1 MKKQFNPSEAARETL
16 TVLASRKLAPTP
28 ENYTQVFQEILGVP
42 ATANAAT
49 SDSAPKLNVSWS
61 ALIQDLLR
69 QLETP
74 HKGITIT
81 RKKDGLD
88 TVLNRFGSKP
98 DELFE
103 KLQGLLRSWSSA
115 PTANLDAPPP
125 PPAINVSNPAG
136 ATKAGSTATP
146 AALATQTSGSGDGVL
161 LCHPT
166 IWGHLSLHTHYQ
178 GLCMAPLMQ
187 GSGWKQRLVT
197 RGVLTDID
205 Y

>member
-1 MKKQFNPSEAARETL
+1 MKKQLNPSEAARETL
-16 TVLASRKLAPTP
+16 TVLASRKLPPTP
-28 ENYTQVFQEILGVP
+28 ENYSQVFQEVSGIP
-42 ATANAAT
+42 ATIPTTETTLAT
-49 SDSAPKLNVSWS
+49 IAPKLNVSWS

-81 RKKDGLD
+81 RKKDGLE

-125 PPAINVSNPAG
+125 PPA
-136 ATKAGSTATP
+136 
-146 AALATQTSGSGDGVL
+146 
-161 LCHPT
+161 
-166 IWGHLSLHTHYQ
+166 
-178 GLCMAPLMQ
+178 
-187 GSGWKQRLVT
+187 
-197 RGVLTDID
+197 
-205 Y
+205 